1 MILDIMHK
9 EETMNFTVKY
19 KSNKTYGTGDSSGN
33 YIASVT
39 RIGSEVEVSFDFKKA
54 PQGKSNPLVTDAAV
68 KSLTINLSATEA
80 LHLAASILAQAHHP
94 SLANKAAFW
103 MPPKFMPD
111 LSRDIWEDAVSLT
124 LRTWA
129 KRMQVINKSE
139 AHLGTVEVSIEFKVR
154 KKDGEWKEEERKFTK
169 LLDLLPDTE
178 RDIQIE
184 MKDLGLYGNSIE
196 IQLVNATI
204 ERLTGMRPTDYK
216 K

>member
-1 MILDIMHK
+1 
-9 EETMNFTVKY
+9 
-19 KSNKTYGTGDSSGN
+19 
-33 YIASVT
+33 
-39 RIGSEVEVSFDFKKA
+39 
-54 PQGKSNPLVTDAAV
+54 
-68 KSLTINLSATEA
+68 
-80 LHLAASILAQAHHP
+80 
-94 SLANKAAFW
+94 